1 MNKARNVITEK
12 FTALFLAVITLA
24 LVSVNAGAAESG
36 DSSTDAV
43 KKPEKCYEL
52 VTGGNEEYYSK
63 ITINSRSVLIS
74 GCYKNDPVTDIT
86 LQNCGT
92 VSSTLKVNPDGTFS
106 SVLNPSEPIGS
117 SDRIVI
123 TLKSGA
129 RLSYLIMYD
138 DNRYFPDNKL
148 GKQNLSVLEKAVPTS
163 AKSWAGYVTDEL
175 TEEGVKQTLDEVAYL
190 ADYIAGDIKE
200 DYKKLE
206 AIAKT
211 VTQEKIR

>member
-24 LVSVNAGAAESG
+24 LVSVNASAAESG

-92 VSSTLKVNPDGTFS
+92 VSSTLKVNPDGTFT

-123 TLKSGA
+123 T
-129 RLSYLIMYD
+129 R
-138 DNRYFPDNKL
+138 NRE
-148 GKQNLSVLEKAVPTS
+148 QC
-163 AKSWAGYVTDEL
+163 
-175 TEEGVKQTLDEVAYL
+175 
-190 ADYIAGDIKE
+190 
-200 DYKKLE
+200 
-206 AIAKT
+206 
-211 VTQEKIR
+211 

>member
-24 LVSVNAGAAESG
+24 LVSVNASAAESG

-86 LQNCGT
+86 LQSCGT
-92 VSSTLKVNPDGTFS
+92 VSSTLKVTRTAHSPLSLT
-106 SVLNPSEPIGS
+106 LPS
-117 SDRIVI
+117 
-123 TLKSGA
+123 L
-129 RLSYLIMYD
+129 
-138 DNRYFPDNKL
+138 
-148 GKQNLSVLEKAVPTS
+148 
-163 AKSWAGYVTDEL
+163 
-175 TEEGVKQTLDEVAYL
+175 
-190 ADYIAGDIKE
+190 
-200 DYKKLE
+200 
-206 AIAKT
+206 
-211 VTQEKIR
+211 

>member
-74 GCYKNDPVTDIT
+74 GCYKTIR
-86 LQNCGT
+86 
-92 VSSTLKVNPDGTFS
+92 S
-106 SVLNPSEPIGS
+106 
-117 SDRIVI
+117 
-123 TLKSGA
+123 
-129 RLSYLIMYD
+129 
-138 DNRYFPDNKL
+138 
-148 GKQNLSVLEKAVPTS
+148 PTS
-163 AKSWAGYVTDEL
+163 PC
-175 TEEGVKQTLDEVAYL
+175 
-190 ADYIAGDIKE
+190 
-200 DYKKLE
+200 
-206 AIAKT
+206 KT
-211 VTQEKIR
+211 AVLFHQLLR